1 MMIVKEVFV
10 VILEPKTEVVIEGHK
25 GIILFK
31 SDGHYLVSL
40 MPGVVC
46 CVDAEEL
53 EAQYEEIKEIYED

>member
-1 MMIVKEVFV
+1 M
-10 VILEPKTEVVIEGHK
+10 ILEPKTEVVIEGHK

-46 CVDAEEL
+46 CVEAEEL